1 MPYIGNTIRAADD
14 YRLIDDI
21 SSGFNG
27 SATSF
32 ALQVAGSAPVPFP
45 KSPQQILVSVN
56 GVIQEPDPTGASGF
70 NLVGTNI
77 VFSSAPTNG
86 HAFFGI
92 IYATAD
98 YLNAGGNFP
107 SGSTGAPSLT
117 FIGDEDTGIYR
128 KGSGSVG
135 FVSNST
141 EIANT
146 DSNGITISSG
156 DLILGDNRKAKF
168 GASADLQIYHGGTNS
183 IIQNSTGDLYFKN
196 TNNLFIQVNDTEAAI
211 YARPNGAVELYHDNV
226 KKLET
231 ASNGV
236 TLNDGLLL
244 DNATNAGRDVQ
255 WQPAN
260 DRLAFLDN
268 TRATFGDSV
277 DLQIYHDSTNS
288 YISNTTGD
296 LFINCLTGTSDDI
309 FLQASDNIFIKPAS
323 GEDGIKVLSNGAV
336 ELYYDNSKKFETTS
350 TGAVL
355 TGNLSTTGSIS
366 SGGNISLV
374 DTGAVILGTSN
385 DCTLSHSG
393 TNTIIDNN
401 TGDLILR
408 CDGDDVK
415 ILAEDDIVLRDNDD
429 STNFVNCIN
438 GGAVELY
445 HNGTKKFE
453 TTSYGTFTSGTHALS
468 GNLDIANDT
477 GRVKLGTGADLQI
490 YHNGSDSYIEDSGTG
505 VLVVKSN
512 TVSIRN
518 AADNEQLAKFIE
530 NSSVELYHD
539 NSKKL
544 ETTSTGATITGE
556 GRLTSHLV
564 MNTVDSQTIYMGAG
578 NDLTIRHDGS
588 NGIIDTSTGSLK
600 FIAAND
606 VEAIKIFND
615 GTVNIGATADNIK
628 LRFGIGSDLQ
638 IYHDGS
644 NSYIANTTGTLL
656 LQNSGQTTVKGSTV
670 QFENAAGSEVLLKA
684 IQNGQVELYY
694 DNSKKFETNA
704 NGVSVVGTTGS
715 NPTIGINHSDA
726 DVTGEVVRFKRTDL
740 PTIRYHSIMA
750 QHAGGASGNFI
761 DFKLHNGSTTTA
773 QSSILKLFGSGLVHV
788 DDNIKLDIGTGSDLH
803 IYHDGTSSVI
813 KNTTGDLYVQSIE
826 DVKLRT
832 NDSEIAVD
840 CVVNDAVKLYY
851 DTSLKLETTSTGSK
865 TTGMHLIRGESDIDN
880 QGSPLLFLQSNAN
893 TNVKAVFLL
902 EDDYTSGRAMLAIN
916 VGESG
921 VTNDRDLV
929 LQKAGGRVGL
939 RGTPTVPVHIHGTTQ
954 IEATTTIQGGFTVRK
969 ASHSSYPYV
978 NIDGNSGS
986 ADFYRQTTAGGIV
999 HFFSDV
1005 GGTRT
1010 MKSYINENGVLTSTS
1025 DYRLKTDISEITNG
1039 ISLVKNLKPS
1049 TYKFTHDSS
1058 TTHHGFIAHELQEV
1072 LPNCVDGDKD
1082 AVKEDGTTPDYQ
1094 FYSDQELVP
1103 VLTAA
1108 LKEAITKIE
1117 TLETKVAALEAA

>member
-183 IIQNSTGDLYFKN
+183 IVQNSTGDLYLKN

-211 YARPNGAVELYHDNV
+211 YARPNGAVELYH
-226 KKLET
+226 
-231 ASNGV
+231 
-236 TLNDGLLL
+236 
-244 DNATNAGRDVQ
+244 
-255 WQPAN
+255 
-260 DRLAFLDN
+260 
-268 TRATFGDSV
+268 
-277 DLQIYHDSTNS
+277 
-288 YISNTTGD
+288 
-296 LFINCLTGTSDDI
+296 
-309 FLQASDNIFIKPAS
+309 
-323 GEDGIKVLSNGAV
+323 
-336 ELYYDNSKKFETTS
+336 DNSKKFETTS

-385 DCTLSHSG
+385 DCSLSHSG

-445 HNGTKKFE
+445 HNGSKKFE

-477 GRVKLGTGADLQI
+477 GRVKLGTSADLQI

-588 NGIIDTSTGSLK
+588 NGIVDTSTGALK
-600 FIAAND
+600 FVAAND

-615 GTVNIGATADNIK
+615 GTVNIGSNSDNIK
-628 LRFGIGSDLQ
+628 LRFGIGSDLN
-638 IYHDGS
+638 IFHDGTNSLIQNNTGSVIIENDAS
-644 NSYIANTTGTLL
+644 NANGIFIKAKSGEHSIIANH
-656 LQNSGQTTVKGSTV
+656 
-670 QFENAAGSEVLLKA
+670 
-684 IQNGQVELYY
+684 NGAVELYY

-704 NGVSVVGTTGS
+704 NGVSIVGTTGS

-750 QHAGGASGNFI
+750 QHAGAASGNFI
-761 DFKLHNGSTTTA
+761 DFKLHNGSTTTS
-773 QSSILKLFGSGLVHV
+773 QSSILKLFGNGLVHV
-788 DDNIKLDIGTGSDLH
+788 DDNIRLDIGTGSDLH
-803 IYHDGTSSVI
+803 IYHDSTSSVI

-826 DVKLRT
+826 DVKIRT

-969 ASHSSYPYV
+969 ASHASYPYV

-1010 MKSYINENGVLTSTS
+1010 MKSYINENGVLTSAS

>member
-107 SGSTGAPSLT
+107 SGSLGAPSIT
-117 FIGDEDTGIYR
+117 FIGDENTGYYR
-128 KGSGSVG
+128 KGGGSVG
-135 FVSNST
+135 FVSDAT
-141 EIANT
+141 EIANF

-156 DLILGDNRKAKF
+156 NLILGDSSGSSSDRIKL
-168 GASADLQIYHGGTNS
+168 GAS
-183 IIQNSTGDLYFKN
+183 GDL
-196 TNNLFIQVNDTEAAI
+196 
-211 YARPNGAVELYHDNV
+211 ELYH
-226 KKLET
+226 
-231 ASNGV
+231 NGSDSFIV
-236 TLNDGLLL
+236 DQGTGVLVIQGSQTKIRNESGHTQINANND
-244 DNATNAGRDVQ
+244 V
-255 WQPAN
+255 
-260 DRLAFLDN
+260 
-268 TRATFGDSV
+268 
-277 DLQIYHDSTNS
+277 
-288 YISNTTGD
+288 
-296 LFINCLTGTSDDI
+296 
-309 FLQASDNIFIKPAS
+309 
-323 GEDGIKVLSNGAV
+323 V
-336 ELYYDNSKKFETTS
+336 ELYYDNS
-350 TGAVL
+350 
-355 TGNLSTTGSIS
+355 
-366 SGGNISLV
+366 
-374 DTGAVILGTSN
+374 
-385 DCTLSHSG
+385 
-393 TNTIIDNN
+393 
-401 TGDLILR
+401 
-408 CDGDDVK
+408 
-415 ILAEDDIVLRDNDD
+415 
-429 STNFVNCIN
+429 
-438 GGAVELY
+438 
-445 HNGTKKFE
+445 KKFE

-477 GRVKLGTGADLQI
+477 GRVKLGTSADLQI
-490 YHNGSDSYIEDSGTG
+490 YHNGNDSYIEDSGTG

-512 TVSIRN
+512 TVSFRN
-518 AADNEQLAKFIE
+518 AADSEQLAKFIE
-530 NSSVELYHD
+530 NSSVELYHN
-539 NSKKL
+539 NSKKF
-544 ETTSTGATITGE
+544 ETTANGADFTVASSGQVNIFGSGGDNGLRISGPQSASSACLFFNTNHNNVSGGTDQYTIQCGGANHTLMFKHTDTTG
-556 GRLTSHLV
+556 
-564 MNTVDSQTIYMGAG
+564 NTVFELDDTEHVRIPQDNKALKFGASQ
-578 NDLTIRHDGS
+578 DLHILHDGNNS
-588 NGIIDTSTGSLK
+588 LVHNNTGSVIIENDASNANSI
-600 FIAAND
+600 FIKAKSG
-606 VEAIKIFND
+606 EHSI
-615 GTVNIGATADNIK
+615 
-628 LRFGIGSDLQ
+628 
-638 IYHDGS
+638 
-644 NSYIANTTGTLL
+644 IANH
-656 LQNSGQTTVKGSTV
+656 
-670 QFENAAGSEVLLKA
+670 
-684 IQNGQVELYY
+684 NGAVELYY

-704 NGVSVVGTTGS
+704 NGVSIVGTTGS
-715 NPTIGINHSDA
+715 NPTLGINHSDA
-726 DVTGEVVRFKRTDL
+726 DVTGEVIRIKRTDL

-750 QHAGGASGNFI
+750 QHGGAASGNFI
-761 DFKLHNGSTTTA
+761 DFKLHNGSTTTS
-773 QSSILKLFGSGLVHV
+773 QSSILKLFGNGLVHV
-788 DDNIKLDIGTGSDLH
+788 DDNIRFDIGTGSDLH
-803 IYHDGTSSVI
+803 IYHDSNSSVI
-813 KNTTGDLYVQSIE
+813 KNTTGDLFVQSIE

-851 DTSLKLETTSTGSK
+851 DASLKLETTSTGSK

-954 IEATTTIQGGFTVRK
+954 IEATTTIQGGFLVRK
-969 ASHSSYPYV
+969 ASHASFPYV
-978 NIDGNSGS
+978 SVDGNSGS
-986 ADFYRQTTAGGIV
+986 TDFYRQTTAGGIV

-1010 MKSYINENGVLTSTS
+1010 MKSYINENGVLTSAS

-1049 TYKFTHDSS
+1049 TYKFTHDST